1 MKRIYKHIKFL
12 SLFIAILATRHVMPS
27 EPKLIIVNK
36 TMCKTN
42 CPTKITINE
51 PGEYPE
57 QVIDS
62 KEFTIRPLIL
72 SLNTIRKLTVS
83 TPGEY
88 LHLLGTSAEINL
100 QTEKDKHPKQNLLAE
115 ITYQSGSA
123 TTLWR
128 GSWQVTIKPLSST
141 ELAHERIIHPNPSF
155 SKVLGHLSL
164 AGLLANDVQFLINI
178 WSNFTHAFAK
188 IAEGNLAVQAY
199 NVFNLPKESS
209 KLTPNLNRQLDQLT
223 QEILNNAHSLQP
235 TEKAAVQAILNIAL
249 AMLQCNRLDAS
260 IDVFT
265 ALPFNRVAYTT
276 LSDAPSAS
284 APQPAPSTIA
294 PQTIPSVSAPK
305 ESSTQPSVKTI
316 AVPPAP
322 QIVGLRKDAETIEGL
337 ETTATAPA
345 ATATTTGELL
355 GTVPKK
361 TGPAKGFKAMKAARE
376 GTIQDLF
383 EKLKERG
390 ATPELESV
398 VPDDLEQIRQNF
410 NRNLQARSHKSTPE
424 QLKQPATVDAALDV
438 IQTLYTELA
447 EQRISILSKTSREP
461 RALNNIT
468 SCISFL
474 KILTTPIVDLLV
486 ATADTDKGLA
496 LNFMHGLFSLN
507 TDQRRQLL
515 AIKDVS
521 TLLNTMEDLNETLEE
536 LVPQLRQAYSR
547 KQ

>member
-1 MKRIYKHIKFL
+1 MKQIYKHIKFL
-12 SLFIAILATRHVMPS
+12 GLFIAILATRHVIPS

-36 TMCKTN
+36 TTGKIN
-42 CPTKITINE
+42 CPTKVTINE

-72 SLNTIRKLTVS
+72 SLSTIRKLTVS
-83 TPGEY
+83 TTGEY

-100 QTEKDKHPKQNLLAE
+100 QTEKDKHSKQHLLAE
-115 ITYQSGSA
+115 ITYLSGSA

-128 GSWQVTIKPLSST
+128 GSWQVTIKPLNST
-141 ELAHERIIHPNPSF
+141 ELAHEKAIPQNPSF

-188 IAEGNLAVQAY
+188 IAEGNLAIQAY
-199 NVFNLPKESS
+199 NVFNLPKESA
-209 KLTPNLNRQLDQLT
+209 KLTPNLTRQLGQLQ
-223 QEILNNAHSLQP
+223 QEILNNARSLQP

-265 ALPFNRVAYTT
+265 ALPFNRVAYTS
-276 LSDAPSAS
+276 SDAPSAS
-284 APQPAPSTIA
+284 APQPT
-294 PQTIPSVSAPK
+294 PSVSTPK

-316 AVPPAP
+316 PVPSAP
-322 QIVGLRKDAETIEGL
+322 PIVGLRKEAETIEGL
-337 ETTATAPA
+337 ETTVTAPA

-361 TGPAKGFKAMKAARE
+361 TGPAKGYKAIKAAKA

-390 ATPELESV
+390 ATPELESTI
-398 VPDDLEQIRQNF
+398 PDDLEQIRQNF
-410 NRNLQARSHKSTPE
+410 NRTLQARSHESTPE
-424 QLKQPATVDAALDV
+424 QLKQHATVDAALAV

-461 RALNNIT
+461 RALNNVT

-486 ATADTDKGLA
+486 ATAGTDKGLA
-496 LNFMHGLFSLN
+496 LDFMHGLFGLD

-521 TLLNTMEDLNETLEE
+521 ALLNAMKDLNETLEE